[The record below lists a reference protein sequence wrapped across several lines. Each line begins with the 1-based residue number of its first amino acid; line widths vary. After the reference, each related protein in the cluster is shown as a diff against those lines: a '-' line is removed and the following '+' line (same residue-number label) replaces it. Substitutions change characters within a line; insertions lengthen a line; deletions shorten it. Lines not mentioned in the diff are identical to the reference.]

1 MKGCQEITELVEKGK
16 TTNLTAMD
24 KISVYTHLLICKL
37 CRDYRKDSNI
47 LERFLRKALNHRRAT
62 LTSEEKNAI
71 VDRMKK
77 TRS

>member
-47 LERFLRKALNHRRAT
+47 LERLLRKALNHPKAT